1 MKRTSRIQTV
11 ISPLHRKKL
20 DSLTAR
26 YGTMN
31 EAIERGI
38 ELLEQ
43 METEAAITESDE
55 EILELKRK
63 SELFDALSSFSGF
76 VLVKNSTFDDLLDVL
91 SSGQSFSDFL
101 KKQQNWVLQDIE
113 IQKIASNLSQS
124 VKNTYEGMVEVVKQ
138 ISNTFRTFHV
148 LVSSDAEKKLLIQP
162 NYFQKIP
169 ELVGVQLQ
177 GILEYLGFT
186 FIWRVANDRII
197 LEWSDKKEK
206 YADLNV
212 DARFGALKGLKG
224 VLEQFAKEK
233 SKPET
238 EIFKELIEVAKKLDI
253 PSWSPGFFTTGNRRY
268 SYIPQLLLVS
278 LFDHIASQ
286 PDANEILQAIGKEFL
301 DIKTPLL
308 NESIGEGDAL
318 ITHLKLIQYTF
329 TEIFG
334 LGNVEVLDNTKL
346 TISNAI
352 INYSLLQEIMN
363 GMLTPIGHIV
373 LQTSLDE
380 SHNYCTYTI
389 STAKVK
395 ILLVDDEKRVLVS
408 LAKTL
413 EREHRI
419 EYEIVTAE
427 TGENA
432 LEIAHKTPIELV
444 ICDHK
449 LPGMKGTDVLEK
461 IRMVDPT
468 IIRILITGF
477 SEIEIARDAVNRAR
491 IHYFIEK
498 PPNPDELK
506 RIVYEEIMKKRQL
519 K

>member
-76 VLVKNSTFDDLLDVL
+76 VLVKNSTFDDLFDVL

-101 KKQQNWVLQDIE
+101 KKQEKWVLEDIE

-177 GILEYLGFT
+177 GILEYLGFS
-186 FIWRVANDRII
+186 FIWRISNDRII
-197 LEWSDKKEK
+197 LEWSEKKEK

-212 DARFGALKGLKG
+212 DSRFGALKGLKG

-233 SKPET
+233 AKPEA
-238 EIFKELIEVAKKLDI
+238 EIFKELVEIAKRLDI
-253 PSWSPGFFTTGNRRY
+253 PSWSAGFFTTGNRRY
-268 SYIPQLLLVS
+268 SYIPQELLVD
-278 LFDHIASQ
+278 LFDHIAST
-286 PDANEILQAIGKEFL
+286 PDANDILQSIGKNFL
-301 DIKTPLL
+301 DMRTPFIDENIDNANIL
-308 NESIGEGDAL
+308 
-318 ITHLKLIQYTF
+318 TKQLKIIQYMF

-334 LGNVEVLDNTKL
+334 LGNVEILENNDIH
-346 TISNAI
+346 ISNAV
-352 INYSLLQEIMN
+352 INYNLLQEIMN
-363 GMLTPIGHIV
+363 GMLSSIGYIT
-373 LQTSLDE
+373 LQSSLDE
-380 SHNYCTYTI
+380 SHNYCTFTV
-389 STAKVK
+389 STSKVK

-413 EREHRI
+413 EREQRI
-419 EYEIVTAE
+419 GYEILTAA
-427 TGENA
+427 TGEEA
-432 LEIAHKTPIELV
+432 LEIVHKTLVELV

-461 IRMVDPT
+461 VRLVDPT

-498 PPNPDELK
+498 PPDPEELK
-506 RIVYEEIMKKRQL
+506 RIVYEEIMKKRQS